1 MGLKKAKKKP
11 DLESVFLKIWR
22 EVTGLP
28 PPEREVQFHPTRKW
42 RLDFAWLK
50 QRVAVEI
57 QGGTFLKGKTGHSS
71 GVGIQRDCEKGN
83 AATLLGWR
91 VLHFTTQDLRKQ
103 PVQCCRQVI
112 DLLNWRF
119 KQ

>member
-1 MGLKKAKKKP
+1 VGLKKVKKKP

-28 PPEREVQFHPTRKW
+28 PPEREYQFHPTRRW

-57 QGGTFLKGKTGHSS
+57 QGGVFLKGRTGHTS
-71 GVGIQRDCEKGN
+71 GVGVQRDCEKGN
-83 AATLLGWR
+83 AATSLGWR
-91 VLHFTTQDLRKQ
+91 VLHFTTQDLRQK
-103 PVQCCRQVI
+103 PVQCCEQVI
-112 DLLNWRF
+112 ELLNWRF
-119 KQ
+119 KT